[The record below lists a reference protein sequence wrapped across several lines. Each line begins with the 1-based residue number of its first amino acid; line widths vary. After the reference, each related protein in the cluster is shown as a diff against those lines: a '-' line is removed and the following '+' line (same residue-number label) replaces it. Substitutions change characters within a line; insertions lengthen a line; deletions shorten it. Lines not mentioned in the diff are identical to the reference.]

1 MSFSVFHSKSPQ
13 PGFTIVTVLI
23 LVVMC
28 SIVAINSLKDN
39 IIQERLSG
47 NFQKKIN
54 ARLISEKGIFDTFT
68 LLNNKLKEE
77 PGLTLEQLIN
87 ETSDNGS
94 ITGHAGGIENLNY
107 DVSLSAATNELQ
119 LSSNGQRF
127 EGLSTL
133 KANYTFIP
141 ATTPV
146 PEEPSGYGL
155 DGVVACEAMNIATS
169 VTFDSYDS
177 SIGSYDSQTAG
188 EDILVGTNTNGADSG
203 AGRVEIDSGTNVMGD
218 LKSASDIVGS
228 ASVSG
233 TTQTNYT
240 SENPCDSLQAVDP
253 LNDFINDHS
262 GGLSDVNLN
271 SSGDHFTLDNV
282 SGKVESAELFGE
294 TKQIYMYDN
303 ITIKDGQLKVAPGVE
318 AIVFVQGNLKMEG
331 SGKIVIPDTS
341 SLTLLMQGE
350 FYMDSDAQVNTPDY
364 GLSPTGNPVF
374 MIYSGYGGTGVTF
387 KQKSDVYAVI
397 YAPESVVTIE
407 SEGDVLGAIVAKE
420 VLYKGSGDFHYDVAL
435 AADGGSNTSTEEG
448 EATESKLVFNG
459 WKF

>member
-1 MSFSVFHSKSPQ
+1 MSLSVFHSKSPQ
-13 PGFTIVTVLI
+13 QGFTIVTVLI

-68 LLNNKLKEE
+68 LLNNKLKAD
-77 PGLTLEQLIN
+77 PDLTLEQLIN
-87 ETSDNGS
+87 GISDNGS
-94 ITGHAGGIENLNY
+94 ITGHAASIENLNY
-107 DVSLSAATNELQ
+107 DVSISAATDELQ

-133 KANYTFIP
+133 KANYTFIAATAAEP
-141 ATTPV
+141 AGP
-146 PEEPSGYGL
+146 GF
-155 DGVVACEAMNIATS
+155 DGVVACETMNIAS
-169 VTFDSYDS
+169 SITFDSYDS

-188 EDILVGTNTNGADSG
+188 EDILVGTNTNGADASK
-203 AGRVEIDSGTNVMGD
+203 GRVEIDSGANVMGD
-218 LKSASDIVGS
+218 LKSANDIVGN

-233 TTQTNYT
+233 TTQTNYVSAT
-240 SENPCDSLQAVDP
+240 SCDSLQAVDP
-253 LNDFINDHS
+253 LQAFMNDHG
-262 GGLSDVNLN
+262 GGLSDLDLT
-271 SSGDHFTLDNV
+271 SSGDSFHLDNV
-282 SGKVESAELFGE
+282 AGNIETAELFAE
-294 TKQIYMYDN
+294 SKQIYMYDN
-303 ITIKDGQLKVAPGVE
+303 ITIKDGELKVAPGVD
-318 AIVFVQGNLKMEG
+318 AIVYVKGNLKMEG
-331 SGKIVIPDTS
+331 TAKITIPDNS

-350 FYMDSDAQVNTPDY
+350 FYMDSDAQVSTPDY
-364 GLSPTGNPVF
+364 GLSPEGNPVF
-374 MIYSGYGGTGVTF
+374 MIYSAYGGTGVTF

-407 SEGDVLGAIVAKE
+407 SEGSIMGAIVAKE
-420 VLYKGSGDFHYDVAL
+420 VLYKGSGNFHYDVAL
-435 AADGGSNTSTEEG
+435 AAGGGSNNSTE